1 MKINNFSGMLLGL
14 ANMHGLLSK
23 DVEIKEINLIES
35 LNIVKIETVSQNYE
49 ISTTIRATLKE
60 EN

>member
-1 MKINNFSGMLLGL
+1 
-14 ANMHGLLSK
+14 MHGLLSK
-23 DVEIKEINLIES
+23 DVEIKEIKLIES